1 MARLHTALKSTVGGS
16 YATGMGA
23 FAEGVRQAEADTRLD
38 ERHEQQMELGRQQLE
53 FAELKTEE
61 LATQQETD
69 RLLRQTKLDDLQGKI
84 KAGEDVFGDPTLGL
98 DRKPLDEV
106 TLLVQQREGILAQ
119 GGSTAGIDR
128 ALALKIDELDAVVT
142 QAKLKQNRNSK
153 MRYITEM
160 ASRGDVALDDEYV
173 ASLEDMTPAQLDRLR
188 ENWERMGQAQ
198 QSVGSLRT
206 ALLEEVNGW
215 NATTT
220 AGRQA
225 RDAFKLAMDSPIPSQ
240 YTNKL
245 TGQTMRI
252 DTPQEVE
259 QYYRALFNEKLIE
272 TLPAEIQELIGEPLD
287 IEEDSPEAGVMPA
300 YEGMRERM
308 TKVFSEHRAQ
318 QAQAQAA
325 GVGVPGTPVADPD
338 DPVAAALAIG
348 EGAAVEGGGEA
359 DAASPFD
366 MRPTN
371 ARGVTS
377 PTARANMQAAID
389 RNQERLEA
397 IDADPESADGSQRA
411 RLQRGINNLRFRLAL
426 GEADPDNEFS
436 AEERIELFDRVQRG
450 QHVADHRPPPREEF
464 RDPDDGPMPPAPEGW
479 RTDGTPKGPGWIGSM
494 PMTDGSDQVAT
505 ELSVTVGASDVGATG
520 EDVLIPLLVPTLTR
534 GQVEHL
540 TDGKEATDAI
550 VKKAIAHARKQMD
563 AGESPFFQGEV
574 GLGPRLGGLG
584 MGAGYQQADLEG
596 RMIADDLAGAEVV
609 EGVVGPAAQ
618 QRAGRA
624 DFAASNFGMD
634 GVEDVGEVRGGR
646 ERTRMASPLT
656 AARRRPQSM
665 RTREEHRAAVA
676 DLARQAQELEQQ
688 ETDKKRRA
696 ELGRARKDLL
706 QEEQRLEQALDAF
719 ESRREQMEQQI
730 AEVGVGEGQGTLR
743 EQRSALPPN
752 DYERLSLLA
761 SKQASG
767 ATLRPVETQALKRLL
782 AGVGSEQAWDL
793 YRELAAAGYEY
804 PDLLEIAQGD

>member
-1 MARLHTALKSTVGGS
+1 
-16 YATGMGA
+16 
-23 FAEGVRQAEADTRLD
+23 
-38 ERHEQQMELGRQQLE
+38 
-53 FAELKTEE
+53 
-61 LATQQETD
+61 
-69 RLLRQTKLDDLQGKI
+69 
-84 KAGEDVFGDPTLGL
+84 
-98 DRKPLDEV
+98 
-106 TLLVQQREGILAQ
+106 
-119 GGSTAGIDR
+119 
-128 ALALKIDELDAVVT
+128 
-142 QAKLKQNRNSK
+142 
-153 MRYITEM
+153 
-160 ASRGDVALDDEYV
+160 
-173 ASLEDMTPAQLDRLR
+173 MTPAQLDRLR
-188 ENWERMGQAQ
+188 DNWERMGQAQ

-206 ALLEEVNGW
+206 ALLEEVNDW

-240 YTNKL
+240 YTDKL

-259 QYYRALFNEKLIE
+259 QYYRALFNEKLVE
-272 TLPAEIQELIGEPLD
+272 TLPSEIQELIDEGVA
-287 IEEDSPEAGVMPA
+287 SAGAMA
-300 YEGMRERM
+300 GYEGMRENV
-308 TKVFSEHRAQ
+308 TQAFSQHRAQ
-318 QAQAQAA
+318 QAQAQAQAA
-325 GVGVPGTPVADPD
+325 GVGVPGTPVADPN
-338 DPVAAALAIG
+338 DPIAAALAIG

-359 DAASPFD
+359 DGEADAASPFD
-366 MRPTN
+366 MRPAN
-371 ARGVTS
+371 VRGVTN

-397 IDADPESADGSQRA
+397 IDADPESADASQRA

-436 AEERIELFDRVQRG
+436 ADEKVELFDRVRRG

-464 RDPDDGPMPPAPEGW
+464 RDPDDGPMPP
-479 RTDGTPKGPGWIGSM
+479 GTGI
-494 PMTDGSDQVAT
+494 
-505 ELSVTVGASDVGATG
+505 
-520 EDVLIPLLVPTLTR
+520 
-534 GQVEHL
+534 
-540 TDGKEATDAI
+540 
-550 VKKAIAHARKQMD
+550 
-563 AGESPFFQGEV
+563 
-574 GLGPRLGGLG
+574 GLGPSLGGLG
-584 MGAGYQQADLEG
+584 MGAGYQHADLEG
-596 RMIADDLAGAEVV
+596 RMIADDLEGAEVV

-618 QRAGRA
+618 QRTGRA
-624 DFAASNFGMD
+624 DFAASNFGMG

-646 ERTRMASPLT
+646 ERTRIASPLT

-730 AEVGVGEGQGTLR
+730 AEVGAGKGQGTLR

-752 DYERLSLLA
+752 DYERLSLLV

-793 YRELAAAGYEY
+793 YRELVAAGYEY
-804 PDLLEIAQGD
+804 PELLEIAQDDGRQPASDTPGRGVGGRTGRGYGRQAKPDDN